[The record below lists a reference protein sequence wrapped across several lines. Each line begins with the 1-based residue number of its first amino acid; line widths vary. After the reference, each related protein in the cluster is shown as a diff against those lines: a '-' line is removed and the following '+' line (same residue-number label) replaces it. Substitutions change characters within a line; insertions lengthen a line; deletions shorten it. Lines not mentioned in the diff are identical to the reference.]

1 MVNNKDV
8 RTFPEVWIWL
18 GVGGQLRVVFIIAIS
33 NALHYDMNHL
43 WRFLTKYE
51 LNCTIE
57 RMIRLQF
64 LLKPQLRLLELPFS
78 FLSELA
84 DEQRW
89 VKFIVAVVHLRF
101 SSFQE
106 SFQIT
111 NLAIKETLQVTKDH
125 LRSPKDKKINHSLN
139 GTPMSKSGSVCGIN
153 CIHKLSLC
161 ISFVMLKIQYVTVVT
176 SQF

>member
-1 MVNNKDV
+1 MNDS
-8 RTFPEVWIWL
+8 TP
-18 GVGGQLRVVFIIAIS
+18 IS
-33 NALHYDMNHL
+33 
-43 WRFLTKYE
+43 
-51 LNCTIE
+51 
-57 RMIRLQF
+57 
-64 LLKPQLRLLELPFS
+64 LKTQLRLLELPFS

-111 NLAIKETLQVTKDH
+111 NLATKETFQVTEDH

-161 ISFVMLKIQYVTVVT
+161 IPFMMLKMYYVTNVT
-176 SQF
+176 SQFSLTMTSCSAMITASSSSSSVPSSFNDLLSSLLN